1 MAEIIV
7 KEHYRERPT
16 WDEYFMGLVKMTASR
31 SSCDRLQVGCLL
43 VRDNR
48 IISQGYNGY
57 IAGCSHVSIVRDNHE
72 QATIHAEQNAILDCA
87 KRGVSCD
94 GCIAYITHYP
104 CIICYRLLCGAG
116 IREIRY
122 IEDYKND
129 TLVEQL
135 RCITGVSIQQ
145 LRETFTCEK

>member
-31 SSCDRLQVGCLL
+31 SSCDRLHVGCLL

-57 IAGCSHVSIVRDNHE
+57 IAGCPHVSIVRDNHE

-129 TLVEQL
+129 TLIEQL
-135 RCITGVSIQQ
+135 KEITGVDIQQ
-145 LRETFTCEK
+145 LRETFKCEK